1 MRCHPFPFLSLAR
14 HLSLFVTCGDISPR
28 RGENL
33 SRPGEVFLNEGGF
46 AARTG
51 SLFEG
56 AVCAADWGSL
66 QLQILAGG
74 GEGRD
79 HLCQLLHHT
88 LVVVLCR
95 SGKLLQLPVELGQ
108 IELRGEATKILLC
121 WVRRILS
128 CSSSIISSS

>member
-1 MRCHPFPFLSLAR
+1 MPPIPLFVAGATSVF
-14 HLSLFVTCGDISPR
+14 LFVTCGDIFPR
-28 RGENL
+28 RRENL
-33 SRPGEVFLNEGGF
+33 SRPGEVFLKEGGF